1 MENTK
6 QQKCLSHGS
15 FSDDFKIILYM
26 SFGQNGYSEKTA
38 ATETKFDSQLLN
50 LEKLNSLRICIFGLM
65 SLSSLSL

>member
-38 ATETKFDSQLLN
+38 ATETKFDSQLL
-50 LEKLNSLRICIFGLM
+50 
-65 SLSSLSL
+65 